1 MEDNFEIIPIG
12 WDMAQG
18 AIIKVIGVGG
28 GGNNAVNYMA
38 DLGISGVDFIIC
50 NTDGQ
55 VLQRSAIK
63 NKIQLGCGLTR
74 GRGAGCDPEI
84 GKQAAIENIDKIKFA
99 LNDNTE
105 MIFITAGMGG
115 GTGTGATPVIAK
127 VAKEMDILTVA
138 IVTLPFIDEGFEPYQ
153 RAIAGINELRENV
166 DTLLLIS
173 NNKLYEMYGDSPIR
187 NGFKKADEIL
197 ATAAKGIAEIITRHG
212 FINVD
217 FADVKKVMKNS
228 GVALLGTGYGT
239 GENRAIDAV
248 NEALNSPL
256 LNNNSIKGA
265 KNILVNITSSETK
278 ELNFAE
284 LREIMAYIQHEAGRV
299 ENIKRGIVYDQS
311 FDDEVSVTIIA
322 TGFEMNNIPEMNNI
336 SELYAYPM
344 QVQNDI
350 QEDLPDIDD
359 DMIVKKSLTGL
370 SLQEILDLEKEPAY
384 KRKKIVIKIQQQ
396 SNQSITDKDVGEI
409 NSSGLAFHL
418 NNAY

>member
-1 MEDNFEIIPIG
+1 MENDFDFVPSDWDIP
-12 WDMAQG
+12 QG
-18 AIIKVIGVGG
+18 AVIKVIGVGG

-38 DLGISGVDFIIC
+38 ELGIAGVDFIIC

-63 NKIQLGCGLTR
+63 NKIQLGYGLTR

-84 GKQAAIENIDKIKFA
+84 GKQAAIEDIEKIQFA
-99 LNDNTE
+99 LSDNTE

-115 GTGTGATPVIAK
+115 GTGTGAAPVIAK

-138 IVTLPFIDEGFEPYQ
+138 IVTLPFIDEGIEPYR
-153 RAIAGINELRENV
+153 RAIAGINELRDNV

-173 NNKLYEMYGDSPIR
+173 NNKLYEIYGDSPIR

-197 ATAAKGIAEIITRHG
+197 TTAAKGIAEIITKPG

-239 GENRAIDAV
+239 GEKRAMDAV
-248 NEALNSPL
+248 DEALKSPL

-278 ELNFAE
+278 ELNFDE
-284 LREIMAYIQHEAGRV
+284 LHKIMDYIQREAGKV
-299 ENIKRGIVYDQS
+299 ENIKRGIVYDES
-311 FDDEVSVTIIA
+311 LDDELRVTIIA
-322 TGFEMNNIPEMNNI
+322 TGFEMNNVPEMSNVPEVYVYPITPEKPYINGNI
-336 SELYAYPM
+336 T
-344 QVQNDI
+344 
-350 QEDLPDIDD
+350 
-359 DMIVKKSLTGL
+359 VKKQLTGL
-370 SLQEILDLEKEPAY
+370 NLQEISELEKEPAY
-384 KRKKIVIKIQQQ
+384 KRQNIAIKIQQ
-396 SNQSITDKDVGEI
+396 
-409 NSSGLAFHL
+409 L
-418 NNAY
+418 